1 MAEITRVPLQPIGK
15 GILPKL
21 WIGIVIAVLLAAGA
35 AWATRYQGL
44 EVTTLSEG
52 TGGSPTIDDI
62 VNVNYEGKLPDGT
75 VFDSAEGAIFPV
87 AGVVPGFSTALQ
99 QMQRGGRYEVF
110 IPSDQ
115 AYGAEGAG
123 DRIPPNADL
132 TFTVELVDFR
142 SEAELRAIQQQMQQ
156 MGLGGMGGAPGG
168 AAAGN

>member
-1 MAEITRVPLQPIGK
+1 MTEITRVPLQPIGK
-15 GILPKL
+15 GILSKL
-21 WIGIVIAVLLAAGA
+21 WIGIAIAVLLAAGA

-52 TGGSPTIDDI
+52 TGGSPTMEDV
-62 VNVNYEGKLPDGT
+62 VNVNYEGRLANGT

-87 AGVVPGFSTALQ
+87 SGVVPGFGQALQ
-99 QMQRGGRYEVF
+99 QMKRGGRYEVF

-115 AYGAEGAG
+115 AYGAQGAG

-132 TFTVELVDFR
+132 TFTVELIDFR

-156 MGLGGMGGAPGG
+156 MGLGGMAPPQGAVP
-168 AAAGN
+168 AGE